1 MMVITE
7 DIWERAAILE
17 YDGGMNRKATERQA
31 FFELTGDVMS
41 YPAETVLFCASD
53 TTDESIEAAKA
64 YIRENGLTRDD
75 VRLIKTERTVQVI
88 AKREVY

>member
-1 MMVITE
+1 MFNIIE
-7 DIWERAAILE
+7 DILERSSVLE
-17 YDGGMNRKATERQA
+17 YDAGMNRKAAERQA